1 MTDPD
6 TRIRGLLDELA
17 NEARPDPSREA
28 TTLRRVRRRRF
39 TNAAVSVVV
48 VAALATAG
56 VAGIRHVQVRSL
68 PQDGDSSPRAAVS
81 STPSGT
87 STTPTCTVD
96 TMHAVLSSQ
105 TGAAGTIRT
114 VWKATNTSASACR
127 SYGYPGM
134 DLHASTGWL
143 QITVTR
149 GGYPDIGRAPRSV
162 TVRPGHALY
171 FVSYWSD
178 VTTNAGSCRSFGR
191 VKVTMPNDVSSLVV
205 RSSGCADPSSVRVGP
220 VTTTRPAA

>member
-1 MTDPD
+1 MSVLEMLGNV
-6 TRIRGLLDELA
+6 GLL
-17 NEARPDPSREA
+17 
-28 TTLRRVRRRRF
+28 
-39 TNAAVSVVV
+39 
-48 VAALATAG
+48 
-56 VAGIRHVQVRSL
+56 
-68 PQDGDSSPRAAVS
+68 
-81 STPSGT
+81 
-87 STTPTCTVD
+87 
-96 TMHAVLSSQ
+96 VLS
-105 TGAAGTIRT
+105 GAIWTSNPTLVFVAIAIALVLGFGITFISVKEPPLPEPAGKLRLNNP
-114 VWKATNTSASACR
+114 AASAFACR

-134 DLHASTGWL
+134 DLHAGTGWL

-162 TVRPGHALY
+162 TVRPGQALY

-205 RSSGCADPSSVRVGP
+205 RASGCADPSSVRVGP